1 MLWIFYLLAGLGAGV
16 VTGLAGLSAAV
27 VITPVLVS
35 LCGWASYD
43 AVTVALA
50 ADVLASLLSA
60 YTYYKNKN
68 IDLKTG
74 GLVTITAF
82 LGTVIGIMTARA
94 TELYGFRGREAVYHL
109 TFLPLLVPGTV
120 FAMGIQ
126 ITLIRLGLS
135 DTVMGVVLVHLI
147 AAVPYCITIMTDVTR
162 AVGKKL
168 EEQAMV
174 LGADPWQAFFAVSL
188 PSLLPGI
195 LSSMSMGF
203 ILSYSQ
209 YFTTLMVGGGR
220 VKTIALVLVPYI
232 QSGDRSLSAAYSVAF
247 VGSALAVFFVFE
259 TMIHNYQ
266 KRGESR

>member
-1 MLWIFYLLAGLGAGV
+1 MKKNPLMKAVLAVTLFCIFLPMAVVMLWSVTERWPWPLLLPESYSLRTVKELLFGSASLPRLLLSSIS
-16 VTGLAGLSAAV
+16 LAM
-27 VITPVLVS
+27 
-35 LCGWASYD
+35 
-43 AVTVALA
+43 TVA
-50 ADVLASLLSA
+50 V
-60 YTYYKNKN
+60 
-68 IDLKTG
+68 
-74 GLVTITAF
+74 

-94 TELYGFRGREAVYHL
+94 TELYSFPGKRLIAL
-109 TFLPLLVPGTV
+109 SSFLPLLVPGTV

-135 DTVMGVVLVHLI
+135 DTITGVIIVHLI

-162 AVGKKL
+162 GVGCKL

-174 LGADPWQAFFAVSL
+174 LGAGPFRAFFAVTL

-220 VKTIALVLVPYI
+220 IKTIALVLVPYI
-232 QSGDRSLSAAYSVAF
+232 QSGDRSLSAVYSVAF
-247 VGSALAVFFVFE
+247 VGSALLVFFVFE
-259 TMIHNYQ
+259 TLIHFLQ
-266 KRGESR
+266 KRGENR

>member
-1 MLWIFYLLAGLGAGV
+1 MRKNHLMKAVLAVTPICIFLPVAVLLIWS
-16 VTGLAGLSAAV
+16 VTERWPWPLLLPESISLRTVRELLFGSAKMPKILFSSITLGLA
-27 VITPVLVS
+27 
-35 LCGWASYD
+35 
-43 AVTVALA
+43 VAL
-50 ADVLASLLSA
+50 
-60 YTYYKNKN
+60 
-68 IDLKTG
+68 
-74 GLVTITAF
+74 

-94 TELYGFRGREAVYHL
+94 TELYSFRGRKLVHL
-109 TFLPLLVPGTV
+109 FSFLPLLVPGTV

-135 DTVMGVVLVHLI
+135 DTIAGVILVHLI

-174 LGADPWQAFFAVSL
+174 LGADPWRAFFQITL
-188 PSLLPGI
+188 PGLLPGI

-232 QSGDRSLSAAYSVAF
+232 QSGDRALSSVYSVAF
-247 VGSALAVFFVFE
+247 VGSALLIFFLFE
-259 TMIHNYQ
+259 GMIHFLQ
-266 KRGESR
+266 KRGGEK